1 MLPTVGLRLLANVLE
16 RRTFI
21 WLIMLLFT
29 QRINELSDFLL
40 AYIRQQLDSP
50 DIDTRDFA
58 QAQKWTALAY
68 TRPSEAAREIASALS
83 RLKLENKAE
92 WVRIASIVE
101 TFAEPLA
108 EFNPLLIYARG
119 LATLSRGDLEGA
131 TAQLSKV
138 HGQKHKVEVAGVIL
152 NIPLEVTELET
163 KLVQKRIIKTLESRV
178 FISPEVLF
186 GVKEYITTLREYLRD
201 KEGSCFISIVG
212 SGGVGK
218 TSVVEKLVREHTVES
233 GFVEL
238 AWVTAKRNYF
248 LVENRSI
255 RDVGTVLN
263 IDALISEIAEQL
275 QINLP
280 PNVDEHFSCLQ
291 NHLKSKPCLIV
302 IDNLETLQDYTDLIT
317 KFNPYSQKNNLRPSK
332 LLFTSSQRI
341 QKLTTQVRELEL
353 KGIGAN
359 PTLELIRYKGAHVQ
373 RINDALDEEL
383 LPIFHAT
390 NGVPLIIL
398 LVVSLIATDDSPL
411 DEIIQS
417 LSRQEELYTYLYEEA
432 LVSIKE
438 NALKVLTSMT
448 HFSESSPVPGR
459 LLKQETQLNDDDFRE
474 AVGEC
479 IQRSLLT
486 SISKLSEE
494 PRYSIHNLLY
504 EFLRSELFSDEA

>member
-1 MLPTVGLRLLANVLE
+1 MWTHEFLENIARERELTEEQKAVFLAKLLGDTRSDIQIGEELHISPDAVRNRLSGIYQKFGIEGKGTGKYGRLL
-16 RRTFI
+16 
-21 WLIMLLFT
+21 
-29 QRINELSDFLL
+29 DLL
-40 AYIRQQLDSP
+40 AREQEKFKAPCAEISDNSSKVTISKPDPNFLGRESVIAESHPDERNVDS
-50 DIDTRDFA
+50 
-58 QAQKWTALAY
+58 
-68 TRPSEAAREIASALS
+68 
-83 RLKLENKAE
+83 KLENQVIQAQIERILEDKAN
-92 WVRIASIVE
+92 I
-101 TFAEPLA
+101 
-108 EFNPLLIYARG
+108 
-119 LATLSRGDLEGA
+119 SRE
-131 TAQLSKV
+131 K
-138 HGQKHKVEVAGVIL
+138 
-152 NIPLEVTELET
+152 
-163 KLVQKRIIKTLESRV
+163 
-178 FISPEVLF
+178 LF
-186 GVKEYITTLREYLRD
+186 GVEEYIATLRDYLQD
-201 KEGSCFISIVG
+201 KEGSWFISIVG

-238 AWVTAKRNYF
+238 AWVTAKRSYF
-248 LVENRSI
+248 LVENLSI
-255 RDVGTVLN
+255 RDVETALN
-263 IDALISEIAEQL
+263 IDALISDIAGQL
-275 QINLP
+275 KIKLP
-280 PNVDEHFSCLQ
+280 PTVDEHFSCLQ
-291 NHLKSKPCLIV
+291 NYLKSKPCLIV
-302 IDNLETLQDYTDLIT
+302 IDNLETLQDYTDLIK
-317 KFNPYSQKNNLRPSK
+317 KFNSNSQKNNLRPSK
-332 LLFTSSQRI
+332 LLFTSRQKI
-341 QKLTTQVRELEL
+341 QKLTTQVREVEL
-353 KGIGAN
+353 KGIGVN

-383 LPIFHAT
+383 LPIFRAT

-398 LVVSLIATDDSPL
+398 LVVSLVATDDSPL

-448 HFSESSPVPGR
+448 RFSESSPVPRR